1 MNVLT
6 CDKCNKDFILDMK
19 TKTFPARG
27 IEVLYFD
34 CPHCK
39 ERNVAVVTD
48 VLTRKQQERIRNLNK
63 QVIKLKQDMQKR
75 MFELK
80 EEIKKEEF

>member
-6 CDKCNKDFILDMK
+6 CDKCGKDFILDMK

-48 VLTRKQQERIRNLNK
+48 VLTRKQQEKIRNLNK
-63 QVIKLKQDMQKR
+63 QLINIKKDMSQRMFKLKQ
-75 MFELK
+75 
-80 EEIKKEEF
+80 EIEKEEF